1 MTASARR
8 TETVHITADN
18 RDKGRTYIITEM
30 DAFEGEDLGV
40 KILLALTG
48 AGVKIPDTA
57 TGIAGLAAV
66 GIAAMAKLPYST
78 VKPILNDMLS
88 HVVYQH
94 APKHP
99 PMPLDN
105 TNVSET
111 STLLEIR
118 KAFVHLHLG
127 FLMAGDTLT
136 TAPAPSAP
144 QPASP
149 A

>member
-1 MTASARR
+1 MTRR
-8 TETVHITADN
+8 TEVVHITADN

-40 KILLALTG
+40 KILLALT
-48 AGVKIPDTA
+48 ACGVEIPDTS
-57 TGIAGLAAV
+57 TGMAGLAAV

-78 VKPILNDMLS
+78 VKPILDDMLT

-99 PMPLDN
+99 PMKLDN
-105 TNVSET
+105 VNVSET

-118 KAFVHLHLG
+118 KAFIRLHLG
-127 FLMAGDTLT
+127 FLKAGDTPT

-144 QPASP
+144 PPVSP

>member
-1 MTASARR
+1 MTVRR
-8 TETVHITADN
+8 TEVVHITAEN
-18 RDKGRTYIITEM
+18 RDKGHTYIITEM

-40 KILLALTG
+40 KILLALSN
-48 AGVKIPDTA
+48 AGVDIPDTSA
-57 TGIAGLAAV
+57 GMAGLAAV
-66 GIAAMAKLPYST
+66 GIAAMAKLPYAV
-78 VKPILNDMLS
+78 VKPILNDMLT

-99 PMPLDN
+99 PMPLSN
-105 TNVSET
+105 ANVFET

-118 KAFVHLHLG
+118 KAFIKLHLG
-127 FLMAGDTLT
+127 FSLAGDTPT